1 MRKLHKKPLVLAA
14 AAIALT
20 GSLTVGSA
28 MAYFTTYAT
37 AGCCVKMNM
46 GFTTTVPDE

>member
-28 MAYFTTYAT
+28 RHILRHMPQRA
-37 AGCCVKMNM
+37 V
-46 GFTTTVPDE
+46 VSR

>member
-28 MAYFTTYAT
+28 MAYLRHMPQRA
-37 AGCCVKMNM
+37 V
-46 GFTTTVPDE
+46 VSR

>member
-20 GSLTVGSA
+20 GSLTVGSG
-28 MAYFTTYAT
+28 YGIFYDICHS
-37 AGCCVKMNM
+37 GRWCQ
-46 GFTTTVPDE
+46 DEYGIHDHCSG